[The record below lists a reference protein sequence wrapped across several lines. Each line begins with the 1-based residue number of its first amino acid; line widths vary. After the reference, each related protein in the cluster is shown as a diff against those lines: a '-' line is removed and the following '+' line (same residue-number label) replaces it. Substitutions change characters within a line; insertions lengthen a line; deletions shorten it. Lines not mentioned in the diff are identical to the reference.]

1 MAKGKGTR
9 LRKPSFANRLIIMAK
24 SPRRGAVK
32 RRLAGEIGEGA
43 ALRFY
48 RSCLS
53 HSLIRLASDPRW
65 LTTLAVAPCQDR
77 FSRVFPSR
85 PRVQRL
91 QQGRGDLGER
101 MQLLFECLPP
111 GPVIIVGSDIPAIA
125 PDLIAQAFRLL
136 EGSDAVFGRA
146 RDGGYWLVG
155 LKRNPRVLEPFASV
169 RWSSPHALADT
180 LANLEGRRIAFAA
193 ELGDVDTR
201 GDYIALRALAERV
214 VLPSNHRLKSTLTGI
229 L

>member
-77 FSRVFPSR
+77 FSHAFPSR
-85 PRVQRL
+85 PGVQRL

-101 MQLLFECLPP
+101 MQLLFESLPP
-111 GPVIIVGSDIPAIA
+111 GPVIIVGSDIPAMH
-125 PDLIAQAFRLL
+125 PSHIAQAFRLL
-136 EGSDAVFGRA
+136 GRADAVLGPA
-146 RDGGYWLVG
+146 RDGGYWLIG
-155 LKRNPRVLEPFASV
+155 LRRSPRVLSPFAGV
-169 RWSSPHALADT
+169 RWSTESALEDT
-180 LANLEGRRIAFAA
+180 LANLDGSRIAFVAT
-193 ELGDVDTR
+193 LSDVDTEQ
-201 GDYIALRALAERV
+201 DLRRERCATE
-214 VLPSNHRLKSTLTGI
+214 RLV
-229 L
+229 